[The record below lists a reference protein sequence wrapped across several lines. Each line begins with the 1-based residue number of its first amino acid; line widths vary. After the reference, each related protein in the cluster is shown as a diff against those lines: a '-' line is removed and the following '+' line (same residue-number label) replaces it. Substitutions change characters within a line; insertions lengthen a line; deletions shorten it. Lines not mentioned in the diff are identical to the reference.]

1 MRITEIQTKEGHL
14 SESNMLRRG
23 PPTAQIP
30 GRIRIPRA
38 PGNCRR
44 FLRAP
49 GKDGD
54 QGKMGL
60 FSEII

>member
-1 MRITEIQTKEGHL
+1 
-14 SESNMLRRG
+14 MLRRG